1 MSQLQVLVTGATG
14 FVGAR
19 LAAALV
25 EEGHDVRA
33 MTRRPQAYDG
43 PGTPVAGDVATP
55 DTLGPALA
63 GVDVAYY
70 LIHSL
75 GSARFEAEDAAAA
88 RAFGEAAAHAG
99 VRQIVYLGGLG
110 GEDQA
115 LSPHLRSRREVE
127 GLLGRAGV
135 PVTVLRAAIVVGH
148 GGISWEMTRQLIE
161 HLPLLAAPSWAHT
174 LTQPI
179 ALADVVRYLVG
190 VLDHPRARGRV
201 FEVGGADVLSYEDM
215 LRRAAVVQS
224 GQDVPVVHRPAAA
237 RAAGHRAG
245 RARVVVRPG
254 AADRGRRR
262 HRAQP
267 DRLDGHRG
275 GGQRLRDRRGRAA
288 RHAGLR
294 GDGGAGAR
302 GAAHGRPPGLRSRRS
317 RGPVAPGARP
327 GAWSRQS
334 APPEG
339 AAMCFSAEADLVVGL
354 ALLPVAVVSLRE
366 VQHAREVPFA
376 VLPLIF
382 AAHQLV
388 ETLVW
393 AGEPGAGRRPRAP
406 VRRRSD
412 ADRVPGPR
420 PAPTTVGYAGPMEP
434 RRKPCP
440 TVVPVEQPESSAC
453 WGRRAPAV
461 R

>member
-1 MSQLQVLVTGATG
+1 VSQLQVLVTGATG

-25 EEGHDVRA
+25 EEGHGVRA
-33 MTRRPQAYDG
+33 MTRRPEAYDG
-43 PGTPVAGDVATP
+43 PGTPVAGDVARP

-88 RAFGEAAAHAG
+88 RAFGAAAAHAG

-148 GGISWEMTRQLIE
+148 GGISWEMTRQLIA

-224 GQDVPVVHRPAAA
+224 GQDVPVFTVPLL
-237 RAAGHRAG
+237 
-245 RARVVVRPG
+245 
-254 AADRGRRR
+254 RGRLVTWLV
-262 HRAQP
+262 A
-267 DRLDGHRG
+267 
-275 GGQRLRDRRGRAA
+275 
-288 RHAGLR
+288 HA
-294 GDGGAGAR
+294 
-302 GAAHGRPPGLRSRRS
+302 SS
-317 RGPVAPGARP
+317 YV
-327 GAWSRQS
+327 
-334 APPEG
+334 
-339 AAMCFSAEADLVVGL
+339 L
-354 ALLPVAVVSLRE
+354 ALLTEVDVATARNLIASMDTEVVVSDSAIDE
-366 VQHAREVPFA
+366 V
-376 VLPLIF
+376 VLLDT
-382 AAHQLV
+382 LGYEEMV
-388 ETLVW
+388 ELALDERLT
-393 AGEPGAGRRPRAP
+393 AGR
-406 VRRRSD
+406 
-412 ADRVPGPR
+412 
-420 PAPTTVGYAGPMEP
+420 PA
-434 RRKPCP
+434 
-440 TVVPVEQPESSAC
+440 
-453 WGRRAPAV
+453 
-461 R
+461 